1 MFTLSL
7 FICLCHSFVLGFAKM
22 QQRKIERLEGIQA
35 FLLQAPT
42 AWSVSRSAVPRN
54 NHTQNS
60 FPKEILAGKW
70 TDRWRFPFFS
80 RSHILCPVE
89 ADFLSSAHS
98 KTKDPQGN
106 PGCGTA
112 LTDAPLHGVSGM
124 YSPALMYFDN
134 LEIILGSNFVVSLR
148 TIPWKPP

>member
-1 MFTLSL
+1 MQIMFTLSL

-22 QQRKIERLEGIQA
+22 LQRKIERLEGIQA

-70 TDRWRFPFFS
+70 TARWRFPFFS
-80 RSHILCPVE
+80 RSQILCPVE
-89 ADFLSSAHS
+89 ADLLSSECTFEEERS
-98 KTKDPQGN
+98 
-106 PGCGTA
+106 
-112 LTDAPLHGVSGM
+112 SGKSWM
-124 YSPALMYFDN
+124 QDSPYRCASARRVRDVQPCLDVF
-134 LEIILGSNFVVSLR
+134 
-148 TIPWKPP
+148 